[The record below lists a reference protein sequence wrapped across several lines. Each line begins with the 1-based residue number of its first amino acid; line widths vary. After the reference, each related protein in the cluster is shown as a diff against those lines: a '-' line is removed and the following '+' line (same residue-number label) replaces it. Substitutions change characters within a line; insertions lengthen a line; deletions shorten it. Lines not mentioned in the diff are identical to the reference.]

1 MTAEPLSVSTS
12 FSSCS
17 VVVSIFSKAVIAC
30 KAEKQGNNLKNEILL
45 SRIIANYS

>member
-30 KAEKQGNNLKNEILL
+30 KAEKQGNNLKKWDTLIKDN
-45 SRIIANYS
+45 S